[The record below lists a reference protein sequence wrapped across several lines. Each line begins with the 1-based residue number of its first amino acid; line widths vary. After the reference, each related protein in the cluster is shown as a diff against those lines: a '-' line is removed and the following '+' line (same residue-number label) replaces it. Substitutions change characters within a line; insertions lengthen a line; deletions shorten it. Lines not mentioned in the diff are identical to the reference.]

1 MRSALSAGSLAQ
13 ALLYRPKGQRLL
25 AALQWP
31 AIVGGFHRDL
41 VPAGAL
47 IITERDLVF
56 ISEEKQSPR
65 QLAGDTHEF
74 GGIITYFPRVRVAE
88 SHVSVHERFGVLDLP
103 VHAASGGEK
112 LEIVFPAD
120 YEDRVAKATE
130 ALLLPVGHST

>member
-31 AIVGGFHRDL
+31 AIVGGFQRDL

-47 IITERDLVF
+47 IIPERDPVF

-65 QLAGDTHEF
+65 QLAEDTHEF

-88 SHVSVHERFGVLDLP
+88 SHVSH
-103 VHAASGGEK
+103 
-112 LEIVFPAD
+112 
-120 YEDRVAKATE
+120 
-130 ALLLPVGHST
+130 LLTLGQ